1 MTSDVRR
8 RFHTHECCLKG
19 LRRSAVGHGIDE
31 AAPRRVGEVE
41 HVREELAPNGK
52 AEETK
57 TAIALKEQ
65 KGSRA
70 PAAGQ
75 PPEQTSVGSG
85 AEGSCQAPDV
95 LARAGGW
102 FKPAR
107 IKLASGSNSA
117 VDSLGMPSKQAS

>member
-1 MTSDVRR
+1 MGRR
-8 RFHTHECCLKG
+8 KRAK
-19 LRRSAVGHGIDE
+19 
-31 AAPRRVGEVE
+31 
-41 HVREELAPNGK
+41 N
-52 AEETK
+52 
-57 TAIALKEQ
+57 AIAPHEQ
-65 KGSRA
+65 EGSRA

-107 IKLASGSNSA
+107 VKLDGVSNSA
-117 VDSLGMPSKQAS
+117 VDSLVEFFVSALRYQRP

>member
-1 MTSDVRR
+1 MGRR
-8 RFHTHECCLKG
+8 KRAK
-19 LRRSAVGHGIDE
+19 
-31 AAPRRVGEVE
+31 
-41 HVREELAPNGK
+41 N
-52 AEETK
+52 
-57 TAIALKEQ
+57 AIAPHEQ
-65 KGSRA
+65 EGSRA

-107 IKLASGSNSA
+107 LKLAVVSNCTGC
-117 VDSLGMPSKQAS
+117 SLVSYRALAYYF